1 VTSDRFERL
10 KHVVMTAAGLSGD
23 DRTTFLDDACK
34 GDPAFRREAEEILAH
49 QDDYPHVLEAGAV
62 IPIPKQDPLVGCEVS
77 HYRVLERVGE
87 GGMGAVYKAE
97 DTRLHRHVALKFL
110 ARDLVATDKLRER
123 FTHEARAAAALDHPN
138 VCTVYDVEEVNGE
151 TFIAMAYV
159 EGESLRETLS
169 MGGLETA
176 HAIEIALQVAQGL
189 EAAHAKRIAHRD
201 IKPSNIMVTP
211 SGRVKIMDFGLARSA
226 TQAGLTETG
235 MVMGTASYMSPEQAR
250 GEHVDHRTDIWSLG
264 AVLYEMVTG
273 ERPFKGASSEA
284 VLYSILHEEP
294 AVPRS
299 VKADLPGQ
307 VDTVIANA
315 LEKDPERRY
324 QAAAQMADD
333 LRTLRRSLRP
343 GVPLESLPPIRR
355 MRRPGAAESLLRRV
369 AATAGRRWVA
379 MAVGAAVALAAYGGV
394 RRLVHGPSEPVLDPD
409 RVVVVAFEN
418 RTGDAGLD
426 HVGLAAGE
434 WIREGVS
441 QIGLGEVL
449 PTVMT
454 VTEPSPRTVGNSPGR
469 LDASNTRALAWEAGT
484 GLVVSGTY
492 HSLQDSIQFRAN
504 VTQMPGEK
512 TISTVA
518 SDLTA
523 RDASLDAIEEFR
535 QRIMGGLAIH
545 LSPEMV
551 FESYPSPPPFEAYG
565 EYAAGLGLFG
575 ADFAGAAEHLARA
588 VQLDSGFV
596 EPHLWLAAAHSSTGD
611 WGTGETVLRTLNQRR
626 AALTAL
632 QRCGLDYMLASFQ
645 GRHREAW
652 RHVMQAARL
661 APGSGLVNY
670 LILWEASEMNYP
682 RMAVKVSEEVGGPG
696 KFQRHGIMALF
707 WYANLTDALHKLGDY
722 QRELDVAQEAREHFP
737 DVVYSWVDEARALA
751 ALGRI
756 EELNQLLQEC
766 PSAEPTWWFT
776 VGDLLVGTARE
787 LRAHGYMDAAQEVAD
802 RAVEWSRKLRF
813 ELYPGEDARMYVARS
828 LYVAERWEEAREAF
842 DTLAREYPE
851 SAYYLGATG
860 RVAARLGDRE
870 EALRVFEELQTID
883 RPYIFGRHDY
893 ASAQIA
899 SLLGDYEEAVVLLA
913 KAFDQ
918 TYEYTSP
925 VLNDP
930 DLLLM
935 RGYPGWEELIRP
947 KG

>member
-1 VTSDRFERL
+1 MTSDRFERL
-10 KHVVMTAAGLSGD
+10 KHVVMTAAGLSGE
-23 DRTTFLDDACK
+23 DRTTFLNDACK
-34 GDPAFRREAEEILAH
+34 GDPTLRREAEEILAH
-49 QDDYPHVLEAGAV
+49 QDDYPHVLEARAV
-62 IPIPKQDPLVGCEVS
+62 IPIPAQDPLVGQEVS
-77 HYRVLERVGE
+77 HYRILEKLGE
-87 GGMGAVYKAE
+87 GGMGVVYKAE
-97 DTRLHRHVALKFL
+97 DTRLRRHVALKFL
-110 ARDLVATDKLRER
+110 ARDLVATDQLRER
-123 FTHEARAAAALDHPN
+123 LIREARTAAALDHPN
-138 VCTVYDVEEVNGE
+138 ICTVHDVKEADGK
-151 TFIAMAYV
+151 TFIVMAYV
-159 EGESLRETLS
+159 EGESLRDKLS
-169 MGGLETA
+169 SRQLEPA
-176 HAIEIALQVAQGL
+176 QAVDIALQVAQGL
-189 EAAHAKRIAHRD
+189 GAAHAKGIIHRD

-211 SGRVKIMDFGLARSA
+211 AGSVKIMDFGLARSA

-264 AVLYEMVTG
+264 AVLHELVTG

-294 AVPRS
+294 SPPRGL
-299 VKADLPGQ
+299 KADLPGQ
-307 VDTVIANA
+307 VDTVVANA
-315 LEKDPERRY
+315 LGKDPERRY

-333 LRTLRRSLRP
+333 LTTLRRGLHP
-343 GVPLESLPPIRR
+343 GVPFESLPPIRR
-355 MRRPGAAESLLRRV
+355 MRKPGPAEPLLRRV
-369 AATAGRRWVA
+369 AAMARRRWVA

-394 RRLVHGPSEPVLDPD
+394 RRLAHGPSEPALDPN
-409 RVVVVAFEN
+409 RVAVVAFEN
-418 RTGDAGLD
+418 RTGDASLD
-426 HVGLAAGE
+426 HLGLAAGE
-434 WIREGVS
+434 WMREGVS
-441 QIGLGEVL
+441 RIGLGEVV
-449 PTVMT
+449 PTVI
-454 VTEPSPRTVGNSPGR
+454 SAGSPGR
-469 LDASNTRALAWEAGT
+469 TDGGSSEGWSLSHVKALAERAGA

-492 HSLQDSIQFRAN
+492 HSLHDSIQFRAN

-518 SDLTA
+518 SGLTA
-523 RDASLDAIEEFR
+523 RDASFDAIEEFR

-551 FESYPSPPPFEAYG
+551 FESYPSPPTLEAYG

-596 EPHLWLAAAHSSTGD
+596 EPHLWLAAAHSSAGD
-611 WGTGETVLRTLNQRR
+611 WSIGETVLRTLNQRR

-670 LILWEASEMNYP
+670 LILWEAAEMNYP
-682 RMAVKVSEEVGGPG
+682 RMAVEVSEEMGGPG

-707 WYANLTDALHKLGDY
+707 WYGNLTDALHKLGDY
-722 QRELDVAQEAREHFP
+722 QRELDVAREAREHFP
-737 DVVYSWVDEARALA
+737 DVVYSWKDEARALA

-756 EELNQLLQEC
+756 EEVNQVLEEC
-766 PSAEPTWWFT
+766 PSTSPTWWIT
-776 VGDLLVGTARE
+776 VGDLLIGTARE
-787 LRAHGYMDAAQEVAD
+787 LRAHGYVDAAQEVAD
-802 RAVEWSRKLRF
+802 RAVEWSRKLQF

-828 LYVAERWEEAREAF
+828 LYVAERWEEARGAF
-842 DTLAREYPE
+842 DALAREHPE
-851 SAYYLGATG
+851 SAYYLGAKG
-860 RVAARLGDRE
+860 RVAARLGDRD
-870 EALRVFEELQTID
+870 EALRVFDELQTID
-883 RPYIFGRHDY
+883 RPYIFGKQDY

-899 SLLGDYEEAVVLLA
+899 SILGDYEQAVVLLA